1 MSNSELSENGREQFA
16 GPQYSLAS
24 ADLPPNGIR
33 RWTPMR
39 KAEVVACVRA
49 GLITPEN
56 ACERYMLSEEELLS
70 WGRYLNKY
78 GVSALRATRVQ
89 DYRIRTGLG
98 G

>member
-1 MSNSELSENGREQFA
+1 MVAYESENPAAVLHPTGR
-16 GPQYSLAS
+16 PITP

-49 GLITPEN
+49 GLITLEN

-70 WGRYLNKY
+70 WSRYLNKH

-89 DYRIRTGLG
+89 DYRKRAGLG